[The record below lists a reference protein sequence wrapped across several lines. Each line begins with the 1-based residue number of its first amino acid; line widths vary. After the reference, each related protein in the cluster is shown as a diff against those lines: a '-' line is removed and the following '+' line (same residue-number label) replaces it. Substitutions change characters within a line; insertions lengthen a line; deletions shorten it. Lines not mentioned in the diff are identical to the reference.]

1 MLDKIKRLTSNL
13 QPFHLLVI
21 ILMIGLLY
29 GGFSLYM
36 KISKFSE
43 FANRTKIT
51 SVKVSHITLG
61 TAERIYETISTIE
74 ALQSAEI
81 TSKVNGII
89 EKINFIEGNEIKK
102 GEKIFSILSSDSV
115 GRTEI
120 HAPFNGKVG
129 LSNVNVGEQVLKG
142 RILTT
147 LDDFSK
153 MKIKFD
159 LPETNLA
166 FLKKNLPFQATSE
179 IFKNKIFSG
188 NIEYVDTRIDDQS
201 RTIRVY
207 AILDNKNSEL
217 RPGLFMKVRI
227 TLQENPNA
235 LLIPEEALLSINKKH
250 YVYIVEK
257 DNAKI
262 KEVSVGL
269 RMENM
274 IEIINGLNINDKVI
288 VLGHEKLKDGSKI
301 KTLN

>member
-1 MLDKIKRLTSNL
+1 
-13 QPFHLLVI
+13 
-21 ILMIGLLY
+21 MIGLLY